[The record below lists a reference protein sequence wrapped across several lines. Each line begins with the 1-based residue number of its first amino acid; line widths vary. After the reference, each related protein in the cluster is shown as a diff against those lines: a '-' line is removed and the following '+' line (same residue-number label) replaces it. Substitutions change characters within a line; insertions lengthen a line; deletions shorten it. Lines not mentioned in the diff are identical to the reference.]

1 MLIGKR
7 SQSDVLLSV
16 WNRFF
21 SEEQADGFLSDSLKV
36 EWVGTGRSPKG
47 IQSRHRAWVATALL
61 RLHFKTGLVFLQ
73 DWSRV
78 AFERKS
84 RNYARSARFVWAY
97 MEYNNGL
104 LFKCRKAG
112 IPTVLD
118 VPIGHQRMCQEL
130 MIEEHSRYGITYGSR
145 SLERWTRAYERAYDL
160 ADKLVVGSSFVRQSL
175 IDRGID
181 AEKIMVNPYGVNT
194 AFWTKAFHERQNKGS
209 KCMTF
214 VYAASVGLRKG
225 VQYLLRAWR
234 TANLENCELLICGAN
249 YLPNHAEFSEVPKG
263 VHFLGPQTHEQL
275 RELYSM
281 ADVYV
286 LPSLFEGLARSGL
299 EAMTAGL
306 PAIVTWET
314 GLTDMVTDDLNG
326 WVVPSRNHDALAACL
341 RKCALERRATSAA
354 GIRAHE
360 MARNYSWKAYGARCA
375 QIVRGLQ
382 AKDGNTSST
391 R

>member
-1 MLIGKR
+1 MLIGKKF
-7 SQSDVLLSV
+7 QSDVLLSV

-21 SEEQADGFLSDSLKV
+21 SQEQADGLLNDSLKV

-47 IQSRHRAWVATALL
+47 VQSRHRAWLATALL

-84 RNYARSARFVWAY
+84 RHYARSARFVWAY

-118 VPIGHQRMCQEL
+118 VPIGHQRTCQEL
-130 MIEEHSRYGITYGSR
+130 MAEEHSRYGITYGSR
-145 SLERWTRAYERAYDL
+145 SLERWTRAYERSYDL

-181 AEKIMVNPYGVNT
+181 AEKIMINPYGVDT
-194 AFWTKAFHERQNKGS
+194 GFWTEAFHKRRNKDS
-209 KCMTF
+209 KTMTF

-225 VQYLLRAWR
+225 AHYLLRAWR
-234 TANLENCELLICGAN
+234 KANLKDCELLVCGAN
-249 YLPNHAEFSEVPKG
+249 YLPNHVEFSEVPKG
-263 VHFLGPQTHEQL
+263 VKFLGPKTHEQL
-275 RELYSM
+275 RELYSK

-314 GLTDMVTDDLNG
+314 GLTDMVTHDLNG
-326 WVVPSRNHDALAACL
+326 WVVPSRNDKALAACL
-341 RKCALERRATSAA
+341 RKCALDREATAEA
-354 GIRAHE
+354 GVRAHE
-360 MARNYSWKAYGARCA
+360 IATNYSWKAYGARCA
-375 QIVRGLQ
+375 TIVRALQ
-382 AKDGNTSST
+382 ARGGNSSSAP
-391 R
+391 